1 MNFFKGISNLL
12 KTGAML
18 FIFELIISFFSI
30 IVIGLDKESQMIWA
44 VLLTVMFLATV
55 FVFIWLLSASA
66 AYKDFN
72 TKRNNDLRLKN
83 GEDVPAYKRL
93 QEYRWFNGYVIGL
106 IAVLPLLIFI
116 IIGGILPLNE
126 SGGNAM
132 TVAAN
137 LVYAVFFLPLHLI
150 MDAPSN
156 WLMLYAVVL
165 FPLVS
170 GFGYQW
176 KGYKMQIQYLKLT
189 HQLD

>member
-93 QEYRWFNGYVIGL
+93 QEYRWLVFLRIRSVIWR
-106 IAVLPLLIFI
+106 I
-116 IIGGILPLNE
+116 I
-126 SGGNAM
+126 SA
-132 TVAAN
+132 
-137 LVYAVFFLPLHLI
+137 
-150 MDAPSN
+150 
-156 WLMLYAVVL
+156 
-165 FPLVS
+165 FPV
-170 GFGYQW
+170 
-176 KGYKMQIQYLKLT
+176 
-189 HQLD
+189 